1 MMDRMTGRTWQ
12 WFVVA
17 MVVLGAAAAAMA
29 QDRTAGRLAQIEVLD
44 LATAARIAL
53 AENPSLAA
61 AQARIE
67 QAREIVQQARAAY
80 WPRLDASA
88 SASRVDLARNSTQLQ
103 TQRLFPGLEIDNPQD
118 YYGAG
123 VAASWV
129 LFDGFARQFR
139 LAQARYGEQLST
151 AAWSEVQRLLLAA
164 VTGAFLQAQQSLEN
178 INIAQADL
186 EFNQR
191 LLSEARLRHR
201 VGTGTLSEVLNF
213 QIRANS
219 AQAQRI
225 QAEQNYETAR
235 TSLAALLGLPEARL
249 PVNVSLAALTPA
261 TPEELNPLDS
271 QDLLE
276 TAFRLRPDLEIGDQ
290 VIRQAEAD
298 IRIAEAELYFPNVSL
313 AATYEAE
320 RPDDPGFSADD
331 FGNTVSLRLSY
342 NLFAGGFYKARQRA
356 ARARL
361 RETEKDLQST
371 RLDIASEVSRSVT
384 QILSAQEQLHLQQDN
399 TELVEQN
406 RDLVEKEYKAG
417 VGSLVRLNEAQ
428 RDLIA
433 AQVQLAGARVSLRQ
447 AWYNLR
453 AATGEIAHIF
463 RP

>member
-1 MMDRMTGRTWQ
+1 MLIDRVSHSWA
-12 WFVVA
+12 WLV
-17 MVVLGAAAAAMA
+17 VVLVVMGTWGPAAA
-29 QDRTAGRLAQIEVLD
+29 QDNAAGRLAQIEVLD
-44 LATAARIAL
+44 LATAARVAL

-67 QAREIVQQARAAY
+67 QAREVVQQARSAY
-80 WPRLDASA
+80 WPRLDANA
-88 SASRVDLARNSTQLQ
+88 SASRVDLARNSSQIQ
-103 TQRLFPGLEIDNPQD
+103 TQRFFPGLGIDNPQD

-123 VAASWV
+123 LSASWV

-139 LAQARYGEQLST
+139 LAQARFGEQLS
-151 AAWSEVQRLLLAA
+151 AAARNEVQRLLLAA
-164 VTGAFLQAQQSLEN
+164 VTGAFLQAQQALEN

-225 QAEQNYETAR
+225 QAEQNYETAL
-235 TSLAALLGLPEARL
+235 TSLAALLGLSEARL
-249 PVNVSLAALTPA
+249 PADIRLAALAPA
-261 TPEELNPLDS
+261 TPEELNPLEP

-276 TAFRLRPDLEIGDQ
+276 TAFRLRPDLEVNDRIIQ
-290 VIRQAEAD
+290 QAEAD
-298 IRIAEAELYFPNVSL
+298 IKIAEAELYFPNVSL

-320 RPDDPGFSADD
+320 RPDDPGFRDDD
-331 FGNTVSLRLSY
+331 FGNTLSLRLSY

-371 RLDIASEVSRSVT
+371 RLEIASEVTRSVT
-384 QILSAQEQLHLQQDN
+384 QILSAQEQLFLQQDN
-399 TELVEQN
+399 TELVKQN

-433 AQVQLAGARVSLRQ
+433 SQVQLAGARVSLRQ
-447 AWYNLR
+447 AWYDLR
-453 AATGEIAHIF
+453 AATGEIVHIF